1 MQADDKI
8 SLGRMVG
15 MTMKAMKDT
24 LTKNFELA
32 NCPISAEQFITLKII
47 TFHEDISQQDC
58 ADLLRMDKSLFLR
71 KIDVLQKLDLLV
83 RIPNKKDKRKNQL
96 LITEKGM
103 KMLKKCEKVEQN
115 TMRNLTKGVSEN
127 DFKIFSKVLTTI
139 RENAFKDKN

>member
-24 LTKNFELA
+24 LTRNFELA

-71 KIDVLQKLDLLV
+71 KIDVLQKLNLLV
-83 RIPNKKDKRKNQL
+83 RIPNKTDKRKNQL
-96 LITEKGM
+96 VITKKGM
-103 KMLKKCEKVEQN
+103 EMLKKCEEVEQN